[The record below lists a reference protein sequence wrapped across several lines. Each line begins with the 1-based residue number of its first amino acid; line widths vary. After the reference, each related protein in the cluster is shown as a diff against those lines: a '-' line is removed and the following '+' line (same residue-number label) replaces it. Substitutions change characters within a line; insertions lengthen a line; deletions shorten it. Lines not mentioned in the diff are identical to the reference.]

1 MNNKRIILI
10 LLILVLVLTSL
21 GFGYH
26 TYSKIRSDDNNLK
39 STQIIKAQSKRLL
52 TSGWHSNSFPKLLY
66 LLQSFTRT
74 NQYFLVKHQDKISAK
89 RPIFEYYNYEKEQE
103 FKTLKGVLN
112 QIQLPNHTPSY
123 LKNNPFLTS
132 PLLYSQLIQTQN
144 SIHTTHFSPI
154 NGRVSIINRYPSKAT
169 DKIMQIDSEEKVI
182 HANISESDINLLKI
196 NQNISVTT
204 RDKIQFISK
213 VKEIATV
220 PTKVKIT
227 LLITK

>member
-10 LLILVLVLTSL
+10 LLILVLVLTS
-21 GFGYH
+21 FGYH

-52 TSGWHSNSFPKLLY
+52 TADGIQTPF
-66 LLQSFTRT
+66 QSYSIYFNPSQGQISR
-74 NQYFLVKHQDKISAK
+74 FLVKHQDKISAK

-182 HANISESDINLLKI
+182 HANISESDIN
-196 NQNISVTT
+196 
-204 RDKIQFISK
+204 
-213 VKEIATV
+213 
-220 PTKVKIT
+220 
-227 LLITK
+227 